1 MTDPVIPDELAV
13 ELHGVRAGTLIRTRE
28 GSRFEVDE
36 TYAALPA
43 GRRAVLS
50 QRLEEHVWQSWSSRQ
65 GVPAWFEHLLPE
77 PHTILRTLIAR
88 SAGVRSVRSYPM
100 LALVGGDLPGAVVV
114 RDPAS
119 DVARMPRLG
128 ADAVDRRSSE
138 GEPTAAVERV
148 LRFSLAGVQAKLSAE
163 RVGNSLVVSTSDHDG
178 DWWIAKFADQRYP
191 GVPENEHAVMRWA
204 SEAGLD
210 VASVRLFGAEQVSG
224 VPAEFARDEPVL
236 GVKRFDRT
244 SGGRVHQEDFAQ
256 VLGVGLGATDK
267 YEQTNNDTILRVI
280 AALAPQD
287 IDETIR
293 RMVFNVLAGNGD
305 AHAKNWSLRYEDGVT
320 PRLSPAYDLLFTL
333 PFTDDNGLAL
343 RLGREREFSAIETR
357 TFGIM
362 AERAGVEADRG
373 EAVARN
379 AVVAILSALADGTF
393 GALAPKGMRTQL
405 DEHIAR
411 VPLAQG
417 K

>member
-1 MTDPVIPDELAV
+1 MIDPVIPEELAV
-13 ELHGVRAGTLIRTRE
+13 ELHGLHVGSLIRTRE
-28 GSRFEVDE
+28 GSRFEVDA

-43 GRRAVLS
+43 GRRPVLS
-50 QRLEEHVWQSWSSRQ
+50 QRLEEHVWQPWSSRQ

-114 RDPAS
+114 RDTAS
-119 DVARMPRLG
+119 DVARMPHLG
-128 ADAVDRRSSE
+128 ADGMDRRSTRD
-138 GEPTAAVERV
+138 GAGAMVERV

-191 GVPENEHAVMRWA
+191 GVPENEHAVMLWA
-204 SEAGLD
+204 ADSGLD
-210 VASVRLFGAEQVSG
+210 VARVQLFDAGEVAG

-256 VLGVGLGATDK
+256 VLGIGLGTTDK
-267 YEQTNNDTILRVI
+267 YEQTNNDSILRVV

-333 PFTDDNGLAL
+333 PFTDDHGLAL
-343 RLGREREFSAIETR
+343 RLGRQRDFSAIETR

-362 AERAGVEADRG
+362 AERAGVDADHV
-373 EAVARN
+373 EAVARD

-393 GALAPKGMRTQL
+393 GALAPKGMRARL
-405 DEHIAR
+405 DEHLTR

-417 K
+417 R